1 MLFSQITGTAVN
13 SVLDPILIF
22 GLFGLPSLGAR
33 GAAYAT
39 IIGQSCAALIALFF
53 NFKRNGLLFENILK
67 EARFS
72 WQYAFTICK
81 IGIPTSTVGIA
92 ASIGNYYINRILIG
106 FFDTAN
112 AAFGIYTKLQSV
124 ALIPTQGIGS
134 GLVTMIAFFL
144 GKKDSQKIK
153 KSIKAGLVMIGVW
166 GTICF
171 IGFVFFPK
179 VLFMPFNPTKKML
192 EVGLPAFRII
202 GITYLISGYML
213 VLNSFFQAT
222 GRSIF
227 SLAVSVSRQILV
239 RVPVAYLLAKFDKIN
254 LIWWCWPIS
263 EIVSDIVTLLIFI
276 YAYSALMKLLGTQ
289 RLLG

>member
-1 MLFSQITGTAVN
+1 
-13 SVLDPILIF
+13 
-22 GLFGLPSLGAR
+22 
-33 GAAYAT
+33 
-39 IIGQSCAALIALFF
+39 
-53 NFKRNGLLFENILK
+53 
-67 EARFS
+67 
-72 WQYAFTICK
+72 
-81 IGIPTSTVGIA
+81 
-92 ASIGNYYINRILIG
+92 
-106 FFDTAN
+106 
-112 AAFGIYTKLQSV
+112 
-124 ALIPTQGIGS
+124 
-134 GLVTMIAFFL
+134 MIAFFL